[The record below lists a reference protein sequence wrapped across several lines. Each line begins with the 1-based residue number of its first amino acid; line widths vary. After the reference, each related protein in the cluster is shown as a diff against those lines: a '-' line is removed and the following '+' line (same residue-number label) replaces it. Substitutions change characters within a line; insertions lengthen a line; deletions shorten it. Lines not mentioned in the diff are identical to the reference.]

1 MANTITPIDEW
12 AVKDLE
18 DNSSLKIVV
27 QGCSELGNSA
37 KPGIRVLF
45 LGYTINFYPDLVEQ
59 WAYKAGK
66 EGVTEYLLSDSWT
79 AHSDQYIKVYLLTGT
94 PLKAKVEVKSRS
106 SKPTIKEYELPFQ
119 V

>member
-1 MANTITPIDEW
+1 MANVITPIDEW

-18 DNSSLKIVV
+18 DNSSLKIIVE
-27 QGCSELGNSA
+27 GCSELGNNA

-45 LGYTINFYPDLVEQ
+45 LGYTINFEPNRVEQ

-79 AHSDQYIKVYLLTGT
+79 AHVDQYIKVYLLTGSI
-94 PLKAKVEVKSRS
+94 LKAKVEVKTRS

>member
-1 MANTITPIDEW
+1 MANIITPIDEW
-12 AVKDLE
+12 AVKALE

-45 LGYTINFYPDLVEQ
+45 LGYTINFHPDLVEQ
-59 WAYKAGK
+59 WVYKAGK

-79 AHSDQYIKVYLLTGT
+79 AHADQYIKVYLLTSGS
-94 PLKAKVEVKSRS
+94 LKAKVEVKTRS

>member
-1 MANTITPIDEW
+1 MDNSITPIDEW
-12 AVKDLE
+12 DIKDLE

-27 QGCSELGNSA
+27 QGCSELGNNA

-66 EGVTEYLLSDSWT
+66 ENVTEYLLSDSWT
-79 AHSDQYIKVYLLTGT
+79 ANADQYIKVYLLTGT
-94 PLKAKVEVKSRS
+94 PLKAKVEVKTRS